1 MYKEI
6 KNKIE
11 KYKEEKR
18 KKEEMRIKEEKRKI
32 EEKKQSLLALSE
44 KELLVELYFKVE
56 RIENNYNE
64 IMERIEGLD
73 CDIDS
78 LRYNSFFNND
88 ED

>member
-1 MYKEI
+1 
-6 KNKIE
+6 
-11 KYKEEKR
+11 
-18 KKEEMRIKEEKRKI
+18 MRIEEEKRKI

-44 KELLVELYFKVE
+44 KELLVELYLKVE

-88 ED
+88 EDQLSLTDHNW

>member
-18 KKEEMRIKEEKRKI
+18 KKEEMRIEEEKRKI

-44 KELLVELYFKVE
+44 KELLVELYLL
-56 RIENNYNE
+56 
-64 IMERIEGLD
+64 GL
-73 CDIDS
+73 
-78 LRYNSFFNND
+78 
-88 ED
+88 